1 MKMTVL
7 LISKFKVLKNHADET
22 DGSFMS
28 ETTFNKWLADKRT
41 TPLDIVTGESLTF
54 VQPLP
59 THAYCRVL
67 RSRMIDEYIEH

>member
-1 MKMTVL
+1 MTVL

-41 TPLDIVTGESLTF
+41 TPLDSDWRKVIQSLF
-54 VQPLP
+54 VKHVKKKQNKLLSLS
-59 THAYCRVL
+59 VKL
-67 RSRMIDEYIEH
+67 KE